1 MKHLEI
7 RKKYS
12 SARRIFNPFLGV
24 SSGDETLRLML
35 DILHNPLAF
44 KLAVHWPHSAFTY
57 SASQTVDLE
66 TRWYILF

>member
-7 RKKYS
+7 REKQS

-35 DILHNPLAF
+35 DILHNLLAF

-57 SASQTVDLE
+57 PALRTVDLE
-66 TRWYILF
+66 TR

>member
-44 KLAVHWPHSAFTY
+44 KLAVHWPDSAFTY
-57 SASQTVDLE
+57 LASQTVDME
-66 TRWYILF
+66 TR